1 MKKKTSTM
9 NSQISKTT
17 TVNGINTEQIQEYI
31 RMMGKESPVGVSSA
45 RLKHKWM
52 NGFAVEGC
60 VEMLGEAGKVLSR
73 SHHSFKTDWP
83 EPFSGDSGPT
93 PGLELILSCA
103 GACAATSFV
112 LKASL
117 EGIEIEELDVV
128 TEGKVDLKG
137 LFEVDDNTPARLLD
151 VTVTIHVR
159 SNSDDASI
167 QKIADKLHNTS
178 PVLDTLINPVSI
190 ELSANSL

>member
-1 MKKKTSTM
+1 M
-9 NSQISKTT
+9 NSKISEKT

-31 RMMGKESPVGVSSA
+31 RMMGKESPVGISSA

-52 NGFAVEGC
+52 NGFAVEGY
-60 VEMLGEAGKVLSR
+60 VEMLGEAGEVFSR

-83 EPFSGDSGPT
+83 APFSGDSGPT
-93 PGLELILSCA
+93 PGLELFLSCA
-103 GACAATSFV
+103 GACAATTFV

-137 LFEVDDNTPARLLD
+137 LFEVDDDTPSRLLD
-151 VTVTIHVR
+151 VSITIHVR
-159 SNSDDASI
+159 SNADAASI
-167 QKIADKLHNTS
+167 QKIAGKLHNIS
-178 PVLDTLINPVSI
+178 PVLDSLLNPVSI
-190 ELSANSL
+190 ELSADKI

>member
-1 MKKKTSTM
+1 M
-9 NSQISKTT
+9 NSNISEKT

-31 RMMGKESPVGVSSA
+31 RMMGKESPVGVAST

-52 NGFAVEGC
+52 NGFAVEGR
-60 VEMLGEAGKVLSR
+60 VEMLGEAGEILSR

-83 EPFSGDSGPT
+83 APFSGDIGPT
-93 PGLELILSCA
+93 PGLELILSSA
-103 GACAATSFV
+103 GACAATTFV

-137 LFEVDDNTPARLLD
+137 LFEVDDTPSRLLD
-151 VTVTIHVR
+151 ISITMHVR
-159 SNSDDASI
+159 SNADDASI
-167 QKIADKLHNTS
+167 QKIAGKLLNTS
-178 PVLDTLINPVSI
+178 PVFGSLLNPVSI
-190 ELSANSL
+190 ELSADKI